1 MPNFA
6 PIELNEIS
14 PKVAD
19 LQSLLQVALPSSFEL
34 HPNELSQQLAGES
47 TRQGLLDLM
56 SNLGQNIAI
65 PATGNLLKPD
75 IINILDNLVVLNG
88 TVITQD
94 NKPFPNQT
102 YQAYNVTFAGM
113 GILDG
118 LDTKI
123 KIEAKPDDF
132 FPIGNAS
139 SKADYSGQ
147 FKVVFSKAESK
158 ENVVVFAFDDNGAI
172 IGKSKLATKT
182 DLFDK
187 LEISD
192 FNLVLNQGITAPPIK
207 VETEYEKVKSQIK
220 KFASNQG
227 IELTKIQSDEQ
238 WNYLIQETGIEADK
252 VQLFRKAN
260 SFGDTK
266 AELLYGMGRT
276 GISIDHSGIAFSNNT
291 SQQEAI
297 DKAVKDGLISKL
309 ADNHQEIL
317 TGLNTESYKK
327 VLMPEPNKPS
337 QIGQLL
343 GLSLNNEDAKIKFL
357 EIYTENQYN
366 PAAMW
371 EKLSETE
378 GIKENVPAMKVASEV
393 FSTTGANMD
402 LTTKLIKDHNVSD
415 VRTVMGMDLQTMDFE
430 LPVTVKPEEKAGY
443 VKGIQDGLTEKFP
456 TKRYELDYLKFQKPN
471 DTVSVG
477 NHVKLLLSTDKF
489 DFKVTN
495 LNALQAMV
503 AELKDNQGVP
513 IPEIDRK
520 NVEKKIAT
528 SQRLFQI
535 SPNYEIFEKL
545 HTTDLKSA
553 LDVSSFS
560 ETRFIK
566 THSAIFGEGPEGEIL
581 ARQVYTNAKTATARA
596 ETAILAFH
604 DTISAEK
611 LAALAGINKSP
622 KPSVVA
628 DNPDYKNLI
637 THLPD
642 FEEFFSAN
650 SNCEC
655 KDCQSIYSPAAYL
668 VDTLQFLKNGV
679 PVGVEDIKKPLYVLN
694 SRRPDIFNIPF
705 TCENTNTIIPYI
717 DLVNEVM
724 EYFIVDGKLDVA
736 PSDTGNA
743 KANEL
748 RADAQNTREEA
759 YNELHLAGALY
770 PFNLPYH
777 SPLDQIR
784 SYLPQ
789 LKTSRLELLD
799 IFGNESSKELA
810 MIKEYFGMSDIE
822 YSIIIDQDFS
832 NITKYFGTTV
842 ADLGIVKT
850 FLDKTQIHFTDLLEL
865 VSAKFLNPESKILI
879 IKNVECN
886 LEKMLFAINASEFS
900 TFLIQIKTFIRL
912 WRKTNVTIHEL
923 DVLLSAIKVDGEIGK
938 TIKNL
943 YYSLKTNE
951 TLQLSI
957 PKLACIW
964 GNIDTYSDD
973 KSLYNKMFQNRFVK
987 KIDVLKDFELIPNS
1001 ELRSGLFFKN
1011 DNLKIIS
1018 IAFQIDLAQ
1027 LIIILKDINYE
1038 EATTNISLS
1047 NLSLIYRYI
1056 LLAKNL
1062 KINIQDLIIYKDILG
1077 LNIISKDPT
1086 DLENFITTFNE
1097 IKEIGFTTAQIQQI
1111 FGSSLPKPE
1120 TIVIFNEKLLKAI
1133 KACRDGF
1140 AQIDLENPDV
1150 NTTDSNI
1157 KGTIRSTEINAEF
1170 LANKL
1175 AILFSNDI
1183 AQKFVG
1189 LFNGNTIFS
1198 IKDAPNLIITIDP
1211 SLKNKLFYDKTTGIL
1226 STKGIIKESEKD
1238 KVVGFNSVVVD
1249 NLFEKFKSFIIE
1261 NAISNLFPNEAERNL
1276 LLDLDGITSTEPY
1289 ISIYEK
1295 LIPLL
1300 RENLKDLLVSSIYGN
1315 LIEIDIL
1322 TTSLLLKDDFEI
1334 LIKKSNTTGLSS
1346 GGITVE
1352 QIDENVTIGNF
1363 TWSGYICSPI
1373 TDDITFILEAPN
1385 SDQVLSFR
1393 IDGVKAED
1401 TLGSN
1406 SQILNYKIEAGKFY
1420 TLSITNKIV
1429 GHNGGVNFYW
1439 KSKIIQKATV
1449 PTDVLQ
1455 PDFAFIEIKNRI
1467 ENIQKKAEII
1477 KTFKLTFDEV
1487 NYWLNSSEKI
1497 GFNNVKD
1504 INILYKFTSFRKQ
1517 LPQNPITIATFSAI
1531 ADQLQVEN
1539 KNLILSQITNW
1550 DIKWIEE
1557 LAISDYSLGKLS
1569 DLHKHWTICKRT
1581 KQTLKTLS
1589 SWIDNITF
1597 DDLNKTAQEIINSV
1611 KASYDDPDL
1620 WLEFAPTLNNPI
1632 RERQRDAL
1640 IAFLLQVPKIQAGNI
1655 TDADGLYEY
1664 FLIDVQMGAKMDT
1677 SRMKQ
1682 AISSVQL
1689 YVQRILLNLEP
1700 NVLPSLID
1708 TTNKRWEWQKHYRL
1722 WEANRKIFMYPENW
1736 LEPEYRDNKS
1746 PFFKELESDLL
1757 QNDITDDNVEKA
1769 LREYVYKLNE
1779 VAHLDI
1785 CGVHQEEGDNGKI
1798 HVVARTHS
1806 IPYQYFYRT
1815 SSFPILDWTAW
1826 EKVPIDIK
1834 GVENGTD
1841 SNGVESGPDSGV
1853 HLLPVVF
1860 NGRTYMLWPEF
1871 IEKVDESKIDMTI
1884 PPITSPISFNT
1895 PERYWEV
1902 RLAWSE
1908 FKDNKWSPKQITN
1921 DFIIIKNVNLNSLTL
1936 HLESQYVP
1944 TNIYNLENEI
1954 KAKIDGTIT
1963 ESGFNGPQE
1972 AFIININGDLLE
1984 SKSLFLNW
1992 KNHFAID
1999 KKSDITVFQ
2008 SFLADKDLTV
2018 GVKNPQKYFNNIS
2031 NENFKLTTSFRH
2043 IKNLVYFSQN
2053 SLHCFIIK
2061 VNETKKY
2068 QNLFFYSQY
2077 SPETNSVSE
2086 MQRIEQ
2092 LFISQ
2097 LSFINFYHPYTSHFI
2112 TTINQKGLDGIMAE
2126 DTNILYSQ
2134 DEKEFQIDTKNSI
2147 FYKIY
2152 NPNPDLVDKNYPLKN
2167 IDFSQNGGYSIY
2179 NWELFFH
2186 APLFIAT
2193 RLSKN
2198 GKYKEAMRWFHYIFD
2213 PTTSEPPN
2221 PADATDVKRFW
2232 KVKGFRDIDNLK
2244 ESIEAFFIRIANK
2257 DTEANGE
2264 VTQWLQNPFNAHSV
2278 ARNRNAL
2285 PYMKNVMFK
2294 YIENI
2299 YAWGDD
2305 LFRQERMESINEA
2318 TQLYVMAGHLL
2329 GKRPEFIP
2337 RLTEVTPKSYNI
2349 IDSEIDSS
2357 GNFFDTFQNLYPA
2370 IGTVGAISI
2379 VGETATGSASP
2390 IGKTMYFG
2398 IPFNKKIL
2406 THWDTVKS
2414 RLFNIRHS
2422 LGLDGNELNLDL
2434 FGSEIDPGMLA
2445 SAVGKGLSLSDILSD
2460 LNTPAPMYRFSYLMQ
2475 KAVEFT
2481 GEVKAL
2487 GGAVLAAIEKGDAE
2501 KLSLMRA
2508 SHESTMINLVTGIK
2522 ERQVLEAKAN
2532 RQNLE
2537 VTRKNTKKR
2546 IGHYMGLMGIPEA
2559 DYTIPDLVTLSADLN
2574 ADSALPADTIVKEQ
2588 QVNVDVTLQNS
2599 DERGVLLIPREQQE
2613 LDKNYDSLVWQ
2624 TESHIAKA
2632 LPIIL
2637 ALIPEFTVCAMP
2649 FGLGGNIQS
2658 GGKEM
2663 SASANYAGELL
2674 SMMAGIRAK
2683 EASEAA
2689 KMASYVRR
2697 VQDWTFQL
2705 NSAAREIV
2713 QVDKQIVAADI
2724 RIQIAQKEL
2733 SNHLQQIKNTEEVEA
2748 YLKDK
2753 FTNQELYTWMK
2764 EQLMSIYKLSYQ
2776 MAYDLAKKAEK
2787 AYRFEIGK
2795 QQSDFIKYGYFDSNF
2810 KGLLAGEKLHFALK
2824 QLEKAYMD
2832 ENIRRLELTKHIS
2845 LRNINPKALLDLI
2858 KDGNCEFEL
2867 EEWLFDL
2874 DFAGHYFRTIKSVSL
2889 SIPCV
2894 AGPYTTI
2901 NCSLRLQKN
2910 SIRINT
2916 TGSSSYLRNID
2927 GDNNRFIENSIPFK
2941 SIAVSSAQNDSGM
2954 FEVNFRDERY
2964 LPFEGSG
2971 AISKWQLELGPVEL
2985 QQFDYNSIADVVMH
2999 VKYTAREEGGEFKI
3013 KATDSIL
3020 KAAIGKPLRM
3030 FNVKQDFPN
3039 EWHTYQNN
3047 EDEEK
3052 KLEFTIVT
3060 EHLPFWA
3067 KGKIS
3072 NIEAHLHLFDE
3083 MGEHESAVTIDTNH
3097 KVSITKVQLKG
3108 NENPFMIL
3116 KIK

>member
-6 PIELNEIS
+6 PIKLNEIS

-19 LQSLLQVALPSSFEL
+19 LQSLLQIALPSSFEL

-118 LDTKI
+118 LDTRI

-132 FPIGNAS
+132 FPIGNVS
-139 SKADYSGQ
+139 SKADDSGQ

-158 ENVVVFAFDDNGAI
+158 ENVVVFAFDDNGAV
-172 IGKSKLATKT
+172 IGKSKLATKS

-187 LEISD
+187 LEFPN
-192 FNLVLNQGITAPPIK
+192 FNLVLNSGIIAPEIK
-207 VETEYEKVKSQIK
+207 IETEFDLIKNQII
-220 KFASNQG
+220 KFASNQR
-227 IELTKIQSDEQ
+227 IDLPNIQSDEQ
-238 WNYLIQETGIEADK
+238 WNYLTQETGIEADK

-297 DKAVKDGLISKL
+297 DKAVKDGLISKP

-317 TGLNTESYKK
+317 TGLNTEAYKK
-327 VLMPEPNKPS
+327 ILMPEPNKPS

-343 GLSLNNEDAKIKFL
+343 GLSLNNEDAKVKFL
-357 EIYTENQYN
+357 EVYTETQYN

-378 GIKENVPAMKVASEV
+378 GIKENVPAIKVASEV
-393 FSTTGANMD
+393 FSATGANID
-402 LTTKLIKDHNVSD
+402 LTTKLIKDKKVSD
-415 VRTVMGMDLQTMDFE
+415 VRTVMGMDLQTMEFV
-430 LPVTVKPEEKAGY
+430 LPENVKPEEKAGY

-495 LNALQAMV
+495 LNALQAIV
-503 AELKDNQGVP
+503 AELKDEQGVLL
-513 IPEIDRK
+513 PEIDRK
-520 NVEKKIAT
+520 NVEKKLAT

-535 SPNYEIFEKL
+535 SPNYDIFEKL
-545 HTTDLKSA
+545 HITDLKSA

-581 ARQVYTNAKTATARA
+581 AQQVYTNAKTATARA

-611 LAALAGINKSP
+611 MAALAGMDKSP

-642 FEEFFSAN
+642 FEEFFGAN

-668 VDTLQFLKNGV
+668 VDTLQFLKNGESKTLIE
-679 PVGVEDIKKPLYVLN
+679 PQKNPLAELN
-694 SRRPDIFNIPF
+694 DRRPDIFNIPF

-724 EYFIVDGKLDVA
+724 EYFIVDGKLDSA
-736 PSDTGNA
+736 PSDTKNA

-759 YNELHLAGALY
+759 YNELQLAGALY

-777 SPLDQIR
+777 RPLDQIR

-799 IFGNESSKELA
+799 IFGNESTKELA

-842 ADLGIVKT
+842 ADLGTVKT
-850 FLDKTQIHFTDLLEL
+850 FLDKTKIHFTDLLEL
-865 VSAKFLNPESKILI
+865 VSTKFLNPESKILI

-886 LEKMLFAINASEFS
+886 LEKMLFAIDAAEFS
-900 TFLIQIKTFIRL
+900 TFLIQIKTFIRI

-923 DVLLSAIKVDGEIGK
+923 DVLLSAIKIDGEIEK

-964 GNIDTYSDD
+964 GNIDTYGGD

-987 KIDVLKDFELIPNS
+987 KIDVLKDFELLPKS
-1001 ELRSGLFFKN
+1001 ELKSGLLFKN

-1062 KINIQDLIIYKDILG
+1062 KINIQDLIIYKGILG

-1175 AILFSNDI
+1175 AMLFGNDI

-1226 STKGIIKESEKD
+1226 SIKGIIKEAEKD

-1315 LIEIDIL
+1315 LIEIDIP
-1322 TTSLLLKDDFEI
+1322 TTSLLLKDDFEN

-1406 SQILNYKIEAGKFY
+1406 SQIINYKIEAGKFY

-1429 GHNGGVNFYW
+1429 GYNGGVNFYW
-1439 KSKIIQKATV
+1439 KSKTIQKATV

-1504 INILYKFTSFRKQ
+1504 INTLYKFTSFRKH

-1531 ADQLQVEN
+1531 ADQLQPEN

-1569 DLHKHWTICKRT
+1569 DLHKHWTICKKT
-1581 KQTLKTLS
+1581 KQTVKTLS
-1589 SWIDNITF
+1589 SWIDDITF
-1597 DDLNKTAQEIINSV
+1597 DDLNKTAQEIINLV
-1611 KASYDDPDL
+1611 KVTYDDPDL
-1620 WLEFAPTLNNPI
+1620 WLEFAPILNNPI

-1677 SRMKQ
+1677 SRIKQ
-1682 AISSVQL
+1682 AISAVQL
-1689 YVQRILLNLEP
+1689 FVQRILLNLEP

-1757 QNDITDDNVEKA
+1757 QNDITDENVEKA

-1785 CGVHQEEGDNGKI
+1785 CGVHQEDIFSTPDKEDYRGKI
-1798 HVVARTHS
+1798 HVVARTHAA
-1806 IPYQYFYRT
+1806 PYQYFYRT
-1815 SSFPILDWTAW
+1815 TSYPILDWTAW
-1826 EKVPIDIK
+1826 DKVPVDIK
-1834 GVENGTD
+1834 GVEDGEN
-1841 SNGVESGPDSGV
+1841 SGV

-1860 NGRTYMLWPEF
+1860 EGRTYLFWPEF
-1871 IEKVDESKIDMTI
+1871 MEKIDEKDVNMTI
-1884 PPITSPISFNT
+1884 PPVGSPHTFVK
-1895 PERYWEV
+1895 PQKYWEV
-1902 RLAWSE
+1902 RLAWSSI
-1908 FKDNKWSPKQITN
+1908 KDNKWLPKQISKEFIELNVEFPLSEHT
-1921 DFIIIKNVNLNSLTL
+1921 IIINVKDNLLNFRIF
-1936 HLESQYVP
+1936 
-1944 TNIYNLENEI
+1944 N
-1954 KAKIDGTIT
+1954 KIIQANTYDNT
-1963 ESGFNGPQE
+1963 GFNFNGLQFREEIEEPLFPYYNDHDKITFQSLKVE
-1972 AFIININGDLLE
+1972 EFKTKSFINNKLIFNKKVNIKLTSQNNINSTDEDLFRPNE
-1984 SKSLFLNW
+1984 DYVKNFLFLIENQRVF
-1992 KNHFAID
+1992 FAKPENI
-1999 KKSDITVFQ
+1999 FR
-2008 SFLADKDLTV
+2008 
-2018 GVKNPQKYFNNIS
+2018 GFNNIDYKFGTFT
-2031 NENFKLTTSFRH
+2031 NPKFG
-2043 IKNLVYFSQN
+2043 Y
-2053 SLHCFIIK
+2053 IITR
-2061 VNETKKY
+2061 VT
-2068 QNLFFYSQY
+2068 FH
-2077 SPETNSVSE
+2077 
-2086 MQRIEQ
+2086 
-2092 LFISQ
+2092 
-2097 LSFINFYHPYTSHFI
+2097 NFYHPFTPNFI
-2112 TTINQKGLDGIMAE
+2112 KAINQKGIDGIMSE
-2126 DTNILYSQ
+2126 DTNIIHYQ
-2134 DEKEFQIDTKNSI
+2134 DELQYKNDKKQSEFYTL
-2147 FYKIY
+2147 YE
-2152 NPNPDLVDKNYPLKN
+2152 PDSDFVDQNYPLKN
-2167 IDFSQNGGYSIY
+2167 IDFSQNGGYSLY

-2186 APLFIAT
+2186 APLFIAN

-2213 PTTSEPPN
+2213 PTTNEPPN

-2232 KVKGFRDIDNLK
+2232 KVKGFRDIDNPK

-2257 DTEANGE
+2257 DTEAKGE

-2285 PYMKNVMFK
+2285 PYMKNVMFQ
-2294 YIENI
+2294 YIENL
-2299 YAWGDD
+2299 YSWGDD
-2305 LFRQERMESINEA
+2305 LFRQESMESINKA

-2337 RLTEVTPKSYNI
+2337 KLTDVTPKSYNI
-2349 IDSEIDSS
+2349 IDSEIDTS

-2370 IGTVGAISI
+2370 IATEGAMNI
-2379 VGETATGSASP
+2379 VDETATGSASP

-2422 LGLDGNELNLDL
+2422 LGIEGNELNLDL

-2481 GEVKAL
+2481 GEVKVL
-2487 GGAVLAAIEKGDAE
+2487 GGAILAAIEKGDSE

-2546 IGHYMGLMGIPEA
+2546 ISHYMGLMGIAEA
-2559 DYTIPDLVTLSADLN
+2559 DYTIPDLVSLSADLN
-2574 ADSALPADTIVKEQ
+2574 ADSTLPADTIVKEEPLK
-2588 QVNVDVTLQNS
+2588 VNVSLSNS
-2599 DERGVLLIPREQQE
+2599 KETGVMLIPREADE
-2613 LDKNYDSLVWQ
+2613 LQSLYR
-2624 TESHIAKA
+2624 AKV
-2632 LPIIL
+2632 L
-2637 ALIPEFTVCAMP
+2637 
-2649 FGLGGNIQS
+2649 QS
-2658 GGKEM
+2658 D
-2663 SASANYAGELL
+2663 ASAYELL
-2674 SMMAGIRAK
+2674 ASIYGMFPNFAIDAK
-2683 EASEAA
+2683 PIGVGGGATFGGSNFAAIYSAAARIANITAANHSYNANNAA
-2689 KMASYVRR
+2689 KMASYIRR

-2776 MAYDLAKKAEK
+2776 MAYDLAKKTEK

-2832 ENIRRLELTKHIS
+2832 ENVRRLELTKHIS

-2927 GDNNRFIENSIPFK
+2927 GDNDRFIENSIPFK
-2941 SIAVSSAQNDSGM
+2941 SIVTSSAQNDSGM

-2999 VKYTAREEGGEFKI
+2999 VKYTAREEGGDFKKNVISSIDNQI
-3013 KATDSIL
+3013 K
-3020 KAAIGKPLRM
+3020 GKPIRM

-3039 EWHTYQNN
+3039 EWHTYKNN
-3047 EDEEK
+3047 EAGGLK
-3052 KLEFTIVT
+3052 FTIIA

-3067 KGKIS
+3067 KGKIL

-3097 KVSITKVQLKG
+3097 KVSITKVQLLD
-3108 NENPFMIL
+3108 NENPFLIL